1 MTSRRRTAKAA
12 ADPATLAFDAGIKAL
27 EQHPLTAP
35 LRHAARVV
43 RSKDRPWSYG
53 DAAWCVVTPAGT
65 VRCNPKRRGTPEEW
79 ARAIAHALLHLGL
92 GHFQEKA
99 NPRLWNAACDVAVC
113 RLLDGF
119 GFRLEAAGNAAGE
132 ILDPAG
138 IPGTIE
144 ADIYAWMVAQGC
156 PDAAW
161 SLGTAGPHPDMVHEP
176 VPPWQAKIR
185 WGDLFVA
192 GLRAAVQR
200 AVEVAGGRVLRF
212 DGAATRVSAAEEARR
227 WFIDRFPLLGAVAAA
242 FRIIE
247 DPLVCRSLEVS
258 VAAVSDTAGEIYVN
272 PAGGLSG
279 DELRFVMAHELLH
292 AALRH
297 LARRR
302 GRDPFLW
309 NVACDYV
316 VNGWLLEMAV
326 GAMPAGLLHDPQL
339 KGLSADAVYDRL
351 CTDLRRA
358 RKLAT
363 LRGAGLCDMLD
374 ERRGGPP
381 PGSGDWTDLD
391 AFYRRA
397 LLDGLDLHR
406 ERGRGTIPAGLAE
419 EIRALAHPPIDWDV
433 ELGRWFDERFSPVE
447 TVRSFARP
455 SRRQAATP
463 AIPRPSRRPAIGEV
477 EDRTFGVLLDSSG
490 SMDRILLGKA
500 LGAVASYA
508 AAKDV
513 RHVRVV
519 FCDAAAYDQGY
530 MDVPE
535 IAGRLTVRGRGGTV
549 LQPGID
555 LLQQAEDFPK
565 DAPLLVITDGDCDA
579 LSIRRE
585 HALLIPAG
593 ARLPFVPRGPV
604 FRVR

>member
-1 MTSRRRTAKAA
+1 MGRRRSTGRADP
-12 ADPATLAFDAGIKAL
+12 DPATRAFADGIAML
-27 EQHPLTAP
+27 RGHPLTAP
-35 LRHAARVV
+35 LLQAARIV
-43 RSKDRPWSYG
+43 RSTDLPWPHG
-53 DAAWCVVTPAGT
+53 EAAWCVVTPAGD

-79 ARAIAHALLHLGL
+79 AWAVAHALLHLGME
-92 GHFQEKA
+92 HFQEKA

-119 GFRLEAAGNAAGE
+119 GIRAGMADPRTDPAIDPTAIPGAGE
-132 ILDPAG
+132 TDV
-138 IPGTIE
+138 
-144 ADIYAWMVAQGC
+144 YAWMVAQGC

-161 SLGTAGPHPDMVHEP
+161 SLGTAGPHPDMVDEP
-176 VPPWQAKIR
+176 VEAWRGKIR
-185 WGDLFVA
+185 WADLFVA

-200 AVEVAGGRVLRF
+200 AVEVAGGRIRRL
-212 DGAATRVSAAEEARR
+212 DGETTRLSPAEEARR

-247 DPLVCRSLEVS
+247 DPAVCRSLDVS
-258 VAAVSDTAGEIYVN
+258 VAAVSDLAGEIYVN

-297 LARRR
+297 LSRRR

-326 GAMPAGLLHDPQL
+326 GTMPAAALYDHQL
-339 KGLSADAVYDRL
+339 KGLSAEAVYDRL

-363 LRGAGLCDMLD
+363 LRGTGLCDILD
-374 ERRGGPP
+374 ERHGGPAA
-381 PGSGDWTDLD
+381 GSGDWTDLD

-406 ERGRGTIPAGLAE
+406 ERGRGTIPAGLVE

-455 SRRQAATP
+455 NRRQAATP
-463 AIPRPSRRPAIGEV
+463 DIPRPSRRPAIGEE

-500 LGAVASYA
+500 LGAIASYA

-519 FCDAAAYDQGY
+519 FCDAAPYDQGY
-530 MDVPE
+530 MDVLE

-555 LLQQAEDFPK
+555 LLQQAEDFPR

-579 LSIRRE
+579 LAIRRE

-593 ARLPFVPRGPV
+593 ARLPFLPRGPV

>member
-1 MTSRRRTAKAA
+1 MSRRRTAKAT
-12 ADPATLAFDAGIKAL
+12 ADPASLAFDAGIKSL

-35 LRHAARVV
+35 LLHAARVV
-43 RSKDRPWSYG
+43 RNKDQPWPYG

-65 VRCNPKRRGTPEEW
+65 IRCNPKRRGTPEDW
-79 ARAIAHALLHLGL
+79 ARAIAHDLLHLGL
-92 GHFQEKA
+92 EHFQEKA
-99 NPRLWNAACDVAVC
+99 NPRLWNAACDVAVA

-119 GFRLEAAGNAAGE
+119 GFRPEADGKPAGE
-132 ILDPAG
+132 TIDPAG
-138 IPGTIE
+138 VPGAGE
-144 ADIYAWMVAQGC
+144 AEIYAWMVAQGC
-156 PDAAW
+156 PESVG
-161 SLGTAGPHPDMVHEP
+161 SLGTAGPHPDMVDEP
-176 VPPWQAKIR
+176 IPRWQAKIR
-185 WGDLFVA
+185 WADLFVE

-247 DPLVCRSLEVS
+247 DPLACRSLEVS
-258 VAAVSDTAGEIYVN
+258 VAAVSDMAGEIYVN

-297 LARRR
+297 LPRRR

-326 GAMPAGLLHDPQL
+326 GSMPAAALHDPRL
-339 KGLSADAVYDRL
+339 KGLSAEAVYDRL

-363 LRGAGLCDMLD
+363 LRGAGLGDML
-374 ERRGGPP
+374 EGRRGGPA
-381 PGSGDWTDLD
+381 PGGGDWTDLD

-406 ERGRGTIPAGLAE
+406 ERGRGTLPAGLVE
-419 EIRALAHPPIDWDV
+419 EIRALAHPPIAWDV

-463 AIPRPSRRPAIGEV
+463 AIPRPSRRPAIGET

-500 LGAVASYA
+500 LGAIASYA

-519 FCDAAAYDQGY
+519 FCDAAAYDQGT
-530 MDVPE
+530 MDVAE
-535 IAGRLTVRGRGGTV
+535 IASRLTVRGRGGTV

-565 DAPLLVITDGDCDA
+565 DAPLLVITDGECDT